1 VQTKSFTIVWTENAG
16 KGARI
21 GIVASR
27 KVGNAVTRNRIKRCI
42 REFFRL
48 YRGLMTRCE
57 DIVVIVR
64 PKTRIRGYAEAE
76 EELKVL
82 VQNG

>member
-1 VQTKSFTIVWTENAG
+1 MRTRNFTILCRGNAG
-16 KGARI
+16 MGPRI

-27 KVGNAVTRNRIKRCI
+27 KVGNAVTRNRIKRLI
-42 REFFRL
+42 REFFRI
-48 YRGLMTRCE
+48 YRGVVSRCE

-64 PKTRIRGYAEAE
+64 PRTRIRGYAEAE
-76 EELKVL
+76 EELRVL

>member
-1 VQTKSFTIVWTENAG
+1 METRSFTIVCRGNAG
-16 KGARI
+16 KGPRI

-27 KVGNAVTRNRIKRCI
+27 KVGNAVTRNRIKRFI

-48 YRGLMTRCE
+48 YRGVIKRCE

-64 PKTRIRGYAEAE
+64 PKTGIRGYAEAE